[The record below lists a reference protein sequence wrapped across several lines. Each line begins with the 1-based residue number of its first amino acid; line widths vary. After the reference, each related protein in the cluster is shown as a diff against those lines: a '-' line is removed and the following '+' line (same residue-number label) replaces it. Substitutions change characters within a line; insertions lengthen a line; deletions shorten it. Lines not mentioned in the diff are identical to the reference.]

1 MSKRQNYSGF
11 TFIEMIAIIATIAL
25 ILLFLGRF
33 HWKNGEP
40 RQIQIATKMVTTVL
54 NQARHEAIN
63 QGCDVFVAVDLST
76 TFAQRRLVQLVRSED
91 HCRIIREILLPEHC
105 FILTAQDL
113 KIFNLSDFDMP
124 EEEEVIVGSQKI
136 LGYCIRFAENGS
148 HAGDESST
156 LLALGYGHRK
166 SGKDE
171 VKIVFD
177 RTISPAIIVVNRFG
191 RTFVSSKN
199 INK

>member
-1 MSKRQNYSGF
+1 
-11 TFIEMIAIIATIAL
+11 MIAVVAMIAL

-33 HWKNGEP
+33 HWKNGES
-40 RQIQIATKMVTTVL
+40 RQIQIATKIVTRVL

-76 TFAQRRLVQLVRSED
+76 TFAQRRLLQLVRSED
-91 HCRIIREILLPEHC
+91 HYRIIREILLPEHC

-113 KIFNLSDFDMP
+113 KAFDLSDSDVP
-124 EEEEVIVGSQKI
+124 EEEELIAGSQKI

-148 HAGDESST
+148 RPGDESST
-156 LLALGYGHRK
+156 LFALGYGHRK
-166 SGKDE
+166 SVKGE

-177 RTISPAIIVVNRFG
+177 RTVTPAIIVVNRLG
-191 RTFVSSKN
+191 RTFVFSKN